1 MGLFDFLLVK
11 KQTASVAKDRLR
23 IIVAHERAGRG
34 GPDYLPMLQRELLE
48 VIRKYV
54 NVDIEAVKVDLIGDG
69 DNKVLDISVAL
80 PEKAQSDPRAAV
92 VNG

>member
-1 MGLFDFLLVK
+1 MGLFDFLLTK

-34 GPDYLPMLQRELLE
+34 GPEYLPMLQRELLE

-54 NVDIEAVKVDLIGDG
+54 NVDVESVKVDVVKEGEHD
-69 DNKVLDISVAL
+69 VLDISVAL
-80 PEKAQSDPRAAV
+80 PDRPSPAQA
-92 VNG
+92 